1 MKSTLSSLICSSM
14 IGLGIAGVMVLPNRP
29 AAARTV
35 PAGYQTQRIEF
46 APGATSTVVYH
57 NKNYYP
63 VRYVLRANANQLM
76 TIEAD
81 SSQSRVYLTMT
92 GADGTRLIVAPQELT
107 SWRGRLPKTQ
117 DYYIEALKPAGVD
130 YNLRIAIAPNTPQ
143 ITGQRIQFAPGAT
156 SEVISGT
163 LLPHTSRF
171 YLANARAFQLMS
183 VNVNSPGANTSWLTL
198 YGVDG
203 TLLENGSKLHTQSW
217 YGRLPKTEDYHIQV
231 DNPKP
236 YPINYTL
243 TVGIQ

>member
-1 MKSTLSSLICSSM
+1 MKGTLNSLIYSSI
-14 IGLGIAGVMVLPNRP
+14 IGLGIAGAMVLPSRP

-35 PAGYQTQRIEF
+35 PAGYQTERIEF
-46 APGATSTVVYH
+46 NSGATSTVVYH

-63 VRYVLRANANQLM
+63 VRYVIRANANQLM

-81 SSQSRVYLTMT
+81 SSKSPVYLTMS
-92 GADGTRLIVAPQELT
+92 GADGTRLILAPQNLT
-107 SWRGRLPKTQ
+107 HWRGRLPKTQ
-117 DYYIEALKPAGVD
+117 DYYIEALKPANVD

-143 ITGQRIQFAPGAT
+143 VNGQRIEFAPGAT
-156 SEVISGT
+156 SEVISGS
-163 LLPHTSRF
+163 LAPHTSRSYF
-171 YLANARAFQLMS
+171 ANARVGQLMS

-203 TLLENGSKLHTQSW
+203 TVLENGNMSGAQSW
-217 YGRLPKTEDYHIQV
+217 YGRLPRTEDYHIQV

-243 TVGIQ
+243 TVAIQ